1 MTMHKLSPI
10 LATLVLSVGA
20 ACGGESN
27 SEPTEPEAQDAS
39 GLSAPTAT
47 NTTETDGAITI
58 PLEEENASGQ
68 AGTAVLRAT
77 KKGKFEVLIEM
88 SPPAKFAGEAQNAHI
103 HDVTCVGYARMK
115 SFNARLGTVVDWLP
129 NLSDGRARGTVDAPL
144 AERTTGTFAI
154 NVHEQND
161 PYTVVACGDIP
172 RQ

>member
-1 MTMHKLSPI
+1 MHKLCPI
-10 LATLVLSVGA
+10 LATLVLSLGAA

-27 SEPTEPEAQDAS
+27 SDRAEPAQDAS
-39 GLSAPTAT
+39 GSAAPTAT

-58 PLEEENASGQ
+58 ALDEETASGQ
-68 AGTAVLRAT
+68 GGTAVLRET
-77 KKGKFEVLIEM
+77 KKGKFEVLIKM

-103 HDVTCVGYARMK
+103 HDVTCAGYAGMK
-115 SFNARLGTVVDWLP
+115 SFNERLGTVVDWLP

-144 AERTTGTFAI
+144 AQRTTGTFAI
-154 NVHEQND
+154 NVHEQNA

>member
-1 MTMHKLSPI
+1 MYKLCPI
-10 LATLVLSVGA
+10 LATLVLSLGAA
-20 ACGGESN
+20 ACGGESK
-27 SEPTEPEAQDAS
+27 SEPAEPEAQDAP
-39 GLSAPTAT
+39 GASAPT

-58 PLEEENASGQ
+58 ALEEENASGQ
-68 AGTAVLRAT
+68 AGTAVLRET
-77 KKGKFEVLIEM
+77 KKGKFEVLIKM

-103 HDVTCVGYARMK
+103 HDVTCAGYERMK
-115 SFNARLGTVVDWLP
+115 SFAKRLGTVVDWLP

-154 NVHEQND
+154 NVHEQNA

>member
-1 MTMHKLSPI
+1 MHKLCRI
-10 LATLVLSVGA
+10 LATLALSLGAA

-27 SEPTEPEAQDAS
+27 SDPAEPAQDAS
-39 GLSAPTAT
+39 GSAAPTAT

-58 PLEEENASGQ
+58 ALEEENASGQ
-68 AGTAVLRAT
+68 AGTAVLRET
-77 KKGKFEVLIEM
+77 KKGKFEVLIKM

-103 HDVTCVGYARMK
+103 HDVTCAGYARMK
-115 SFNARLGTVVDWLP
+115 SFNDQLGTVVDWLP